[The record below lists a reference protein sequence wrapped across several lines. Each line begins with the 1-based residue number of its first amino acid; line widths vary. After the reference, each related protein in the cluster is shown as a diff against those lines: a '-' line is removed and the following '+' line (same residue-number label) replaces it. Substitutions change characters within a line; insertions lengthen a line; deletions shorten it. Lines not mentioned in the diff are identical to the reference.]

1 MSCSPPPLA
10 LRDIA
15 NQGIPYNDEKT
26 AISDEDLMYVIFT
39 SGSTGSPKGVQ
50 VTASCVDNFYPW
62 ALEFSQI
69 DKPGMG
75 FLNQAPFSFDLSV
88 YELTMAL
95 AMWWPIRKGRPC
107 FSMS

>member
-1 MSCSPPPLA
+1 
-10 LRDIA
+10 
-15 NQGIPYNDEKT
+15 
-26 AISDEDLMYVIFT
+26 MYVIFT

-95 AMWWPIRKGRPC
+95 ASGGTLLCLEKER
-107 FSMS
+107 